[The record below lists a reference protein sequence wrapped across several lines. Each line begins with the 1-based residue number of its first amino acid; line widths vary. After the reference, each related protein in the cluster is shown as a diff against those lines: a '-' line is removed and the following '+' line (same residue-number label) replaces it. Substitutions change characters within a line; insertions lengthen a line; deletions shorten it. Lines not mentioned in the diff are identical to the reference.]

1 MSFFDDHPP
10 PGARHRGDNCCDG
23 LAGMPRLD
31 QFIHVLGHSRVPFS
45 AEMLAGLTGDRR
57 TNVLASIAKA
67 CAEGTVTVV
76 EPEQYMLEPTGLY
89 VGQLAKRR

>member
-1 MSFFDDHPP
+1 MSFFDDQPP
-10 PGARHRGDNCCDG
+10 PGPRQRADYCCDH
-23 LAGMPRLD
+23 LAELSRLD

-45 AEMLAGLTGDRR
+45 VEMLAGLTGDGR

-67 CAEGTVTVV
+67 CAEGTVAVV
-76 EPEQYMLEPTGLY
+76 EPEQYMDKPTGLY